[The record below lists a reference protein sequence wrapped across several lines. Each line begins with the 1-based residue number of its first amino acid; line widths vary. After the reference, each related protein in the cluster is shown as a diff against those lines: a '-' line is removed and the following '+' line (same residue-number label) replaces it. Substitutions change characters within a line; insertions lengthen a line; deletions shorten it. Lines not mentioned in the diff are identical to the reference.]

1 MLRLAKRCQSSQEV
15 QDAIRKFRCPVCE
28 LKVPPS
34 RRQAA
39 MPHADKPND
48 IVGVDYVQV
57 ELKNEDEH
65 GKLVEIKRNVLT
77 CVCLGTGF
85 AQQIICPTGH
95 SMAEAFH
102 NVWSRPY
109 GLPNTIYMDPAMANI
124 SKPFQAYLARN
135 DVKLLLAAAESH
147 WQLGL
152 VEVTN
157 RILRNMAQKVWR
169 TTNRSVEETIEMCAT
184 TRNEQL
190 RRCGFSPS
198 QWFLGQD
205 SRQVGMLRDLEQQN
219 NITTAS
225 RYLADP
231 DFHDKVRLREQAAVA
246 FHEEHARDIWR
257 RAVAGRARP
266 IRGPYQV
273 GQLVY
278 VFRCRARGLLSTR
291 HGVWIGPGRVVGIE
305 SGKRGSSS

>member
-1 MLRLAKRCQSSQEV
+1 LFDESDALEPADPEQPVLNSEGAVAAAAQPEQRSEKIKAIIQKFHTNTGHASVEQMLRLAKRCQSSQEV
-15 QDAIRKFRCPVCE
+15 QDAIRKFRCPVCEE

-57 ELKNEDEH
+57 ELKKEDEH

-124 SKPFQAYLARN
+124 SKPFQAYLVRN
-135 DVKLLLAAAESH
+135 DVKLLLAAASPI
-147 WQLGL
+147 GNL
-152 VEVTN
+152 V
-157 RILRNMAQKVWR
+157 
-169 TTNRSVEETIEMCAT
+169 
-184 TRNEQL
+184 
-190 RRCGFSPS
+190 
-198 QWFLGQD
+198 
-205 SRQVGMLRDLEQQN
+205 
-219 NITTAS
+219 
-225 RYLADP
+225 
-231 DFHDKVRLREQAAVA
+231 
-246 FHEEHARDIWR
+246 
-257 RAVAGRARP
+257 
-266 IRGPYQV
+266 
-273 GQLVY
+273 
-278 VFRCRARGLLSTR
+278 
-291 HGVWIGPGRVVGIE
+291 
-305 SGKRGSSS
+305 

>member
-1 MLRLAKRCQSSQEV
+1 
-15 QDAIRKFRCPVCE
+15 
-28 LKVPPS
+28 
-34 RRQAA
+34 

-57 ELKNEDEH
+57 ELKKEDEH
-65 GKLVEIKRNVLT
+65 GKMVEIKRNVLT

-109 GLPNTIYMDPAMANI
+109 GLPNAIYMDPAMANI

-157 RILRNMAQKVWR
+157 RILRNMARKIWR
-169 TTNRSVEETIEMCAT
+169 TTSRSVEETIEMCAT

-190 RRCGFSPS
+190 RRCGLSPS
-198 QWFLGQD
+198 HFFLGQD
-205 SRQVGMLRDLEQQN
+205 SRQGGML
-219 NITTAS
+219 
-225 RYLADP
+225 
-231 DFHDKVRLREQAAVA
+231 
-246 FHEEHARDIWR
+246 
-257 RAVAGRARP
+257 
-266 IRGPYQV
+266 
-273 GQLVY
+273 
-278 VFRCRARGLLSTR
+278 
-291 HGVWIGPGRVVGIE
+291 
-305 SGKRGSSS
+305 